1 MYLIL
6 ARLEEGDVGRDLQM
20 YSYLKRVSKHT
31 VIYGLGGMSEKI
43 LAFFLIPLY
52 TNVLNVDDYGRL
64 TLLRITISIILMVAG
79 LGIIPAVYRFYFQ
92 GSEVR
97 KEDLVVGTAFLTL
110 IGFSSIVALVLM
122 VFSGEISQLY
132 FGTTHYKDL
141 FLLIFITIFFDT
153 FNEFSFALLRIHEES
168 IKYVVISLS
177 GMLCSLALNIYLVA
191 ILKIGIKGVLFSSLF
206 SAILMSLIFAPYL
219 WSRLKFKYS
228 LNTLKEMLNFGLPL
242 VPASLG
248 SFVLIYADMF
258 FLKHF
263 STLENVGIYSLAYK
277 FGALVLVLIVNP
289 FDATW
294 APLKYKA
301 VMEKDA
307 DRIYANVLTYF
318 CFVAVFLA
326 LGISVLIKDVLTLI
340 SGQGYLSAYK
350 YVGFIAFSYV
360 LYGLYRVVCLGIDI
374 AKKTR
379 IRAVIV
385 VLSACINLILNY
397 ILIPRFYVFGAAN
410 ATLLSYVFMVVAT
423 YLAAQKLF
431 HVNYQIVRVLKIFLV
446 AIMIYLVAS
455 GIEAGSALT
464 NLLLKTALVLTF
476 PLILYLVG
484 FYASEEIAKIRFLT
498 QSLYSRFTSALAP
511 GIEKKC
517 K

>member
-1 MYLIL
+1 
-6 ARLEEGDVGRDLQM
+6 M
-20 YSYLKRVSKHT
+20 YSYLKRISKHT
-31 VIYGLGGMSEKI
+31 IIYGLGGISEKL
-43 LAFFLIPLY
+43 LAFLLIPLY
-52 TNVLNVDDYGRL
+52 TNLLNVDDYGRL

-92 GSEVR
+92 SSEV
-97 KEDLVVGTAFLTL
+97 KNEDHVVGTAFLTL
-110 IGFSSIVALVLM
+110 MGFSGIIALVLM
-122 VFSGEISQLY
+122 VFSGQISQLY
-132 FGTTHYKDL
+132 FDTTYYKDL
-141 FLLIFITIFFDT
+141 FLLVFITILFDT
-153 FNEFSFALLRIHEES
+153 FNEFSFSLLRIHEQS

-177 GMLCSLALNIYLVA
+177 GMLCSLALNIYFVA
-191 ILKIGIKGVLFSSLF
+191 ILKIGIKGVLLSSLF
-206 SAILMSLIFAPYL
+206 SGILMSLIFAPYL

-248 SFVLIYADMF
+248 SFGLIYADMF

-277 FGALVLVLIVNP
+277 FGLLILVLIVNP
-289 FDATW
+289 FDTTW

-301 VMEKDA
+301 VTEEDS
-307 DRIYANVLTYF
+307 DRIYSNVLTYF

-326 LGISVLIKDVLTLI
+326 LGISVLVKDVLTLI
-340 SGQGYLSAYK
+340 SGEGYLSAYK
-350 YVGFIAFSYV
+350 YVGFIALSYV
-360 LYGLYRVVCLGIDI
+360 LYGVYRVVCLGIDI

-385 VLSACINLILNY
+385 VVSACINLVLNY
-397 ILIPRFYVFGAAN
+397 LLIPPFHVFGAAN

-431 HVNYQIVRVLKIFLV
+431 HVNYQITRVLKIFSV
-446 AIMIYLVAS
+446 AIIIYVIAL
-455 GIEAGSALT
+455 GIDTGSVSL
-464 NLLLKTALVLTF
+464 NLLLKTVFVLTF
-476 PLILYLVG
+476 PLGLYPMG
-484 FYASEEIAKIRFLT
+484 FYFPEEIAKIRSLT
-498 QSLYSRFTSALAP
+498 QCLCSRFTITSPP
-511 GIEKKC
+511 GIEKKY

>member
-1 MYLIL
+1 
-6 ARLEEGDVGRDLQM
+6 M
-20 YSYLKRVSKHT
+20 YSYLKRISRHT
-31 VIYGLGGMSEKI
+31 IVYGLGGISEKI
-43 LAFFLIPLY
+43 LAFLLIPLY

-92 GSEVR
+92 SSEVK
-97 KEDLVVGTAFLTL
+97 KEGLVVGTAFLTL
-110 IGFSSIVALVLM
+110 MGFSAIIALVLM
-122 VFSGEISQLY
+122 VFSGEISHLY
-132 FGTTHYKDL
+132 FGTTYYKDL
-141 FLLIFITIFFDT
+141 FLLIFITILFDT
-153 FNEFSFALLRIHEES
+153 FNEFSFSLLRIHEES

-177 GMLCSLALNIYLVA
+177 GMLCSLALNIYFVA
-191 ILKIGIKGVLFSSLF
+191 VLRIGIKGVLFSSLF

-277 FGALVLVLIVNP
+277 FGLLVLVLIVDP
-289 FDATW
+289 FDTTW

-301 VMEKDA
+301 VKEKDA

-385 VLSACINLILNY
+385 VVSACINLILNY
-397 ILIPRFYVFGAAN
+397 ILIPRFEVFGAAA

-431 HVNYQIVRVLKIFLV
+431 HINYQITRVLKIFSV
-446 AIMIYLVAS
+446 AIIIYVIAL
-455 GIEAGSALT
+455 GIDTGSAFL
-464 NLLLKTALVLTF
+464 NLLLKTVFVLTF
-476 PLILYLVG
+476 PLGLYVTG
-484 FYASEEIAKIRFLT
+484 FYFSEEIAKIKSLT
-498 QSLYSRFTSALAP
+498 QSLCSRFAAASAP
-511 GIEKKC
+511 VIEKKY